1 MDKKISLKLPKRRK
15 RSLDA
20 RRARAGY
27 LFTLPFILGILLVYL
42 PILLDSIWFSFNQEI
57 PGPIVDGMPTYVI
70 QFVGL
75 DFYKEAFE
83 TPDFVTALLA
93 DRKSVV

>member
-27 LFTLPFILGILLVYL
+27 LFTLPFILGILLVYM
-42 PILLDSIWFSFNQEI
+42 PILLDSIWFSFNQ
-57 PGPIVDGMPTYVI
+57 
-70 QFVGL
+70 
-75 DFYKEAFE
+75 
-83 TPDFVTALLA
+83 
-93 DRKSVV
+93 